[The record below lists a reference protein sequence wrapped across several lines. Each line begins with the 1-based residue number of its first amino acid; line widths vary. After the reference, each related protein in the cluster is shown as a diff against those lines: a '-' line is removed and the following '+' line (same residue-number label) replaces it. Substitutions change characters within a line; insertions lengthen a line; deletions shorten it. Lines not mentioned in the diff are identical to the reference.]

1 MGKSLSGYVPK
12 FGFGGNKHGEAG
24 ESRLKGLR
32 KQTENTEDAPLP
44 GLSQVSDGQRSSCS
58 AEQVKGQRGDPR
70 LRERKSGLGPGLGRG
85 RAGSEPDSGEGERTQ
100 ERESGPGL
108 GRGRAGSDAAETRAE
123 TCREHLHRAGCQ
135 LGVSAGAA
143 LPSSPRPGPLTRE
156 RRPSRPGLVSRP
168 PPPGRAPGGLE
179 LHQSVALL
187 LLEGVSSER
196 L

>member
-70 LRERKSGLGPGLGRG
+70 LRERKSGL
-85 RAGSEPDSGEGERTQ
+85 
-100 ERESGPGL
+100 GPGL